1 MGNGFPFIDIILF
14 AMIAAFLILR
24 LRGVL
29 GRRDGHE
36 GGHHDP
42 FRSADEPEPKESA
55 GDNDKV
61 VSLPNRNAGNGEGRE
76 AGPEPGQTPDADDPL
91 AKGLAAIWK
100 ADRSFDD
107 VEFLAGSR
115 VAFEMILGAYVAGD
129 TETLES
135 LLSPEVYG
143 NFAKA
148 IHDREEAGHSLE
160 ETLVGIRSAELV
172 EAFMEG
178 KVAHIT
184 VKFVSEQVN
193 AVLDSEGGV
202 VEGNPNLVIN
212 VTDFWT
218 FARDTASRDPNWF
231 LVATRSLD

>member
-36 GGHHDP
+36 GGHEGGHESGHHDP
-42 FRSADEPEPKESA
+42 FQSGDEPEGKKSPE
-55 GDNDKV
+55 DDDKV
-61 VSLPNRNAGNGEGRE
+61 ISLPNRGTGKE
-76 AGPEPGQTPDADDPL
+76 PERTPDADDPL

-100 ADRSFDD
+100 ADRTFDD

-129 TETLES
+129 TETLKS

-148 IHDREEAGHSLE
+148 IHDREEAGHRLE

-178 KVAHIT
+178 KEAHIT

-193 AVLDSEGGV
+193 AVLDSEGAV

-218 FARDTASRDPNWF
+218 FARDTSSRDPNWF

>member
-1 MGNGFPFIDIILF
+1 MNENYKDRKADQKTMGNGFPFIDIILF

-42 FRSADEPEPKESA
+42 FQSDDKPKTKNTH
-55 GDNDKV
+55 GDDDKV
-61 VSLPNRNAGNGEGRE
+61 ISLPNRNAAKAEDRDDAAE
-76 AGPEPGQTPDADDPL
+76 PEQAADANDPL
-91 AKGLAAIWK
+91 NQGLAAIWK

-107 VEFLAGSR
+107 GEFLAGSR
-115 VAFEMILGAYVAGD
+115 AAFEMILGAYVAGD
-129 TETLES
+129 TETLQS

-148 IHDREEAGHSLE
+148 IHDREEAGHKLE
-160 ETLVGIRSAELV
+160 ETLVGIRSAELL

-178 KVAHIT
+178 K
-184 VKFVSEQVN
+184 
-193 AVLDSEGGV
+193 
-202 VEGNPNLVIN
+202 
-212 VTDFWT
+212 
-218 FARDTASRDPNWF
+218 
-231 LVATRSLD
+231 